1 MSRQSPEEPG
11 YTHFAMIYIDNDG
24 NLCQRASDSISES
37 REAILSPRVTGEF
50 LRAVAMSREA
60 HATRSQVSPELQ
72 VPSSG
77 GQPFNNS
84 SATSQ
89 GGSVG
94 YNGMGLGSQQ
104 RMQVPSQ
111 PESPFQPVMWPSCE
125 SWPLQASSQPKKN
138 FGGRNLNL
146 ASHQRAFIS
155 VKERGLLRLYY
166 EKIFQ
171 NLQQTNCRI
180 IAKAYIKLVEP
191 RKQVNYPYNGRKIV
205 EGRTQQLD
213 PEATKPPWWPRGVS
227 HREPDHLPKVE
238 RIRLLVYMLCEMRET
253 HGITT
258 ARLKQSDQPIRR
270 QILPVER
277 LQILDE
283 AYRIREEEE
292 KYLDGISDGK
302 RVSIARTNLPQMAED
317 TSSGQSSPTEPASSQ
332 NIFESECSDGISDI
346 DITQVTSGDLPNAP
360 PYNPS
365 NPYTPMHMGPN
376 TQYHPVGPSNMSTS
390 PLELRPKH
398 EPVSAGTH
406 FIDRTHPT
414 GMANYPYPGV
424 SGIPPTPMEFYGTSV
439 PITHTST
446 ENLSTETMMPYGHP
460 YYFSY

>member
-1 MSRQSPEEPG
+1 
-11 YTHFAMIYIDNDG
+11 MIYIDNDG
-24 NLCQRASDSISES
+24 NLCQRASDSIAES
-37 REAILSPRVTGEF
+37 RQTILSPRVTSEF

-60 HATRSQVSPELQ
+60 AHAPRQVSPQ
-72 VPSSG
+72 VPVSSG
-77 GQPFNNS
+77 ELPFNNHS
-84 SATSQ
+84 SVLSQ
-89 GGSVG
+89 GVAYSE
-94 YNGMGLGSQQ
+94 MGGSQH
-104 RMQVPSQ
+104 RMQA
-111 PESPFQPVMWPSCE
+111 PFQSEPSFQPTMWPSSE
-125 SWPLQASSQPKKN
+125 SWPLQHSSQPKKD
-138 FGGRNLNL
+138 FGGRSLNL
-146 ASHQRAFIS
+146 ALHQRASIS

-258 ARLKQSDQPIRR
+258 ARLKQCDQPIRR

-283 AYRIREEEE
+283 AYRVREEEE
-292 KYLDGISDGK
+292 RFIDGISDGK
-302 RVSIARTNLPQMAED
+302 PVSISRTNLPQMTED
-317 TSSGQSSPTEPASSQ
+317 TSSGQSSPIELVPSQ
-332 NIFESECSDGISDI
+332 KIIESECSDGISGL
-346 DITQVTSGDLPNAP
+346 DITQATSGDLSRASS
-360 PYNPS
+360 YNPS
-365 NPYTPMHMGPN
+365 NPYSPAMHLAPTP
-376 TQYHPVGPSNMSTS
+376 QYQSVGPSTNMSTS

-398 EPVSAGTH
+398 ESLSPGAHLIDQTRSVSTEH
-406 FIDRTHPT
+406 
-414 GMANYPYPGV
+414 YPYPGV
-424 SGIPPTPMEFYGTSV
+424 SGIPPTQMQFYGNPNLSQNAGV
-439 PITHTST
+439 PITHASA

-460 YYFSY
+460 YYFNY